1 MSADKTGRDYSNRL
15 QRGRPGPRQMLA
27 AKGRPAGRMGEQRGL
42 SPTTV
47 GDPGAPAPP
56 PNGTSF
62 ARHGKGRDGGDGTSV
77 AAQREGYGRL
87 ARRPPEVA
95 PDQRPPYFSGLGT

>member
-95 PDQRPPYFSGLGT
+95 PGQRPPYFSGLGT